1 MSFVSTA
8 DHRDPRKAEP
18 VVPIGPL
25 AAGSMPAEGTAF
37 EPHSPVDEERPL
49 IAAGAWEQLDR
60 WADEGGAIRAVRAQA
75 ASKMDKG
82 VSAMLAILETDDLK
96 AVRELERL
104 RIEATRQND
113 ADVLAPLLDEQLIY
127 VNSAGAVF
135 DKEHYLQSI
144 RTHELT
150 YDRDFDVRETE
161 VRVLDD
167 VIVLAGVMLGHS
179 RLDGEQQV
187 FHFPCI
193 GVWRKD
199 SGEWRMLAWQ
209 SSSGSMAF

>member
-1 MSFVSTA
+1 MPPAAEARSAEARSADPPESTA
-8 DHRDPRKAEP
+8 AVIDPLLTANDRP
-18 VVPIGPL
+18 SPL
-25 AAGSMPAEGTAF
+25 MRGSSSIAGRMERSIRLRQGAACN
-37 EPHSPVDEERPL
+37 L
-49 IAAGAWEQLDR
+49 
-60 WADEGGAIRAVRAQA
+60 
-75 ASKMDKG
+75 MDKG
-82 VSAMLAILETDDLK
+82 ISPMLAMLDTDDLK

-113 ADVLAPLLDEQLIY
+113 PDVLAPLFHEQLIY
-127 VNSAGAVF
+127 LNSAGEVF
-135 DKEHYLQSI
+135 DKEGYLRAVRTQS
-144 RTHELT
+144 LT